1 MLFPV
6 LLLAQSAALAPPLV
20 VTASRLPPLSSAIRI
35 DGATLDSSGSV
46 AAAAASVPNLFIT
59 QPGGRSGFAAATLD
73 GADPNFTL
81 VLFDGVP
88 INNATSSRGGAVNL
102 AEIGSFGLA
111 SLDLLPAQ
119 LSAVHG
125 SGALAGVLAITPR
138 GPADRL
144 EFTAQGGGISRGGH
158 TLAAGLSG
166 PIGGG
171 WGASLTGQ
179 IDDDGTPTLLARF
192 VARTAVLR
200 VVRDGG
206 ADRLLL
212 RFNDVDAAGFPDAS
226 GGALLADRRVA
237 EQRRARE
244 FLASVR
250 TRRMLADGLALDLN
264 ASWLGRSDSIAS
276 PGVAGAASNAAGL
289 PATTDATRYDR
300 LLGQASLAWS
310 AGATQLAAGIE
321 GSSERGRSK
330 GELDFGFF
338 ALPTAYRLDR
348 SAWAGFAEIASRA
361 GAVSGSGAVRV
372 DRIGNLKAR
381 LSGRIAAA
389 ANLGGGWRLEA
400 SAGRSFKAPSF
411 YALANPLVGNPALR
425 PESGQRGD
433 VALIWQQDGT
443 SLRLGGFVARYRDL
457 IDFVFQPA
465 PALVNRG
472 RVAVDGVSASLVQ
485 QLGDVQFDLAAQHI
499 WPRDQ
504 AGGPGLLLRPRW
516 RANAAVRWQA
526 TERLAVNLR
535 AGHVGARD
543 DESVP
548 GRRQRLS
555 PYVQLAADARWQ
567 ATEALAI
574 RLAADNLLD
583 ADWQDAAGFPAPPLR
598 LRLLA
603 SVRL

>member
-1 MLFPV
+1 
-6 LLLAQSAALAPPLV
+6 
-20 VTASRLPPLSSAIRI
+20 
-35 DGATLDSSGSV
+35 
-46 AAAAASVPNLFIT
+46 
-59 QPGGRSGFAAATLD
+59 
-73 GADPNFTL
+73 
-81 VLFDGVP
+81 
-88 INNATSSRGGAVNL
+88 
-102 AEIGSFGLA
+102 
-111 SLDLLPAQ
+111 
-119 LSAVHG
+119 VHG

-179 IDDDGTPTLLARF
+179 IDDDGTPTPLARF
-192 VARTAVLR
+192 VARTAILR

-250 TRRMLADGLALDLN
+250 TRRMLADGLALDLSS
-264 ASWLGRSDSIAS
+264 SWLGRSDSIAS
-276 PGVAGAASNAAGL
+276 PGVAGAASNPAGL

-321 GSSERGRSK
+321 GGIERGRST

-338 ALPTAYRLDR
+338 ALPTAYTLDR

-443 SLRLGGFVARYRDL
+443 SLRLGGFIARYRDL

-526 TERLAVNLR
+526 TERLAINLR

-548 GRRQRLS
+548 GGRQRLS

>member
-1 MLFPV
+1 MLLPA
-6 LLLAQSAALAPPLV
+6 LLLAQSAAFAPPLI
-20 VTASRLPPLSSAIRI
+20 VTASRLPPLASAIQI
-35 DGATLDSSGSV
+35 DTNSFDSAGSV
-46 AAAAASVPNLFIT
+46 AAAAASVPNLFIA

-144 EFTAQGGGISRGGH
+144 EFTAQGGGISQGGH

-179 IDDDGTPTLLARF
+179 IDDDGTPTPLVRF
-192 VARTAVLR
+192 VARTALLR
-200 VVRDGG
+200 VVRNGG

-212 RFNDVDAAGFPDAS
+212 RFNDVDSAGFPDAS

-244 FLASVR
+244 FLAAVR
-250 TRRMLADGLALDLN
+250 TRRMLGGGLALDLN
-264 ASWLGRSDSIAS
+264 TSWLGRSDSLAS
-276 PGVAGAASNAAGL
+276 PGVTGAASNPAGL
-289 PATTDATRYDR
+289 PASTDTTRYDR
-300 LLGQASLAWS
+300 LLGQASLAWT
-310 AGATQLAAGIE
+310 AGATQLAVGME
-321 GSSERGRSK
+321 GSTERGRSI
-330 GELDFGFF
+330 GDLDFGFF
-338 ALPTAYRLDR
+338 ALPTSYRLDR
-348 SAWAGFAEIASRA
+348 SAWAGFAEFASRA
-361 GAVSGSGAVRV
+361 GALSGSGAVRL
-372 DRIGNLKAR
+372 DQIGSLKAR
-381 LSGRIAAA
+381 LSGRVAAA
-389 ANLGGGWRLEA
+389 ADLGGGWRLEA
-400 SAGRSFKAPSF
+400 SAGSSFKAPSF

-433 VALIWQQDGT
+433 SALIWQQDRT
-443 SLRLGGFVARYRDL
+443 RLRLAGFVARYRDL

-472 RVAVDGVSASLVQ
+472 RVAVDGVSASLAQ
-485 QLGDVQFDLAAQHI
+485 QLGDVQFDLAVQHI
-499 WPRDQ
+499 WPRDE

-516 RANAAVRWQA
+516 RANAALRWQA
-526 TERLAVNLR
+526 AERLVINLR

-548 GRRQRLS
+548 NGRQRLS
-555 PYVQLAADARWQ
+555 PYLQLATDVRWQ
-567 ATEALAI
+567 TSDALAI